1 MKNII
6 KYSLWAI
13 VTVFAL
19 TSCDPQESTDY
30 ALGETPT
37 ESQLSFT
44 ATPSTS
50 NANIIEFANTSEI
63 SGVAVW
69 SLGNGSTAKG
79 DASSSKY
86 PMAGTYT
93 VTMTLYTS
101 GGSATISKAITIAKN
116 DFSLLNTPM
125 YNALTGGAS
134 NLQGKTWVFDQY
146 NDGHFGVGPAGGDSP
161 SWWSCPA
168 GGKDGSS
175 LYTQEFTFTQV
186 GVKMTW
192 KNNGSVYTNANG
204 AAGLKA
210 LGYGNAVLNPTVG
223 DYDVEYQ
230 PKASYTFSLNEADKT
245 ITLSDGAF
253 FGHFAGTSTYK
264 IITLTDDVMYIK
276 CTSSVESGNGWW
288 YRLVPKEKNVK
299 PVVPLKAIA
308 LNDNFESATTTL
320 AFVPQDMGT
329 HTSANYSNPSPT
341 GLNPSS
347 KVYLYE
353 KGSAFYANLSYT
365 VSGYKFDLSKVNK
378 VRMKVFI
385 PSYNNY
391 DDTFATAGDWV
402 TINQLQSQVAV
413 KLQNNGL
420 GGNAYTTQTEIVKAN
435 LAKDKWLSLEFDFST
450 VKDRTDYDKIVIQF
464 GAEGHAAPGI
474 FFFDDFSFS
483 E

>member
-44 ATPSTS
+44 ANPSSS
-50 NANIIEFANTSEI
+50 NSNIIEFTNSSEI
-63 SGVAVW
+63 NGVAVW
-69 SLGNGSTAKG
+69 NLGNGSNAKG
-79 DASSSKY
+79 EAASSKY

-146 NDGHFGVGPAGGDSP
+146 NDGHFGVGPAGDVTP

-168 GGKDGSS
+168 SGKDGSS

-186 GVKMTW
+186 GVKMSW

-210 LGYGNAVLNPTVG
+210 LGYGNAVLNPTAG

-253 FGHFAGTSTYK
+253 FGHYAGTSTYK

-276 CTSSVESGNGWW
+276 CVSTVESGNGWW

-329 HTSANYSNPSPT
+329 HTSANYSNPAPT
-341 GLNPSS
+341 GLNTSS

-353 KGSAFYANLSYT
+353 KGTAFYANLSYAVT
-365 VSGYKFDLSKVNK
+365 GYKFDLSKINK

-450 VKDRTDYDKIVIQF
+450 VKDRKDYDKIVIQF